1 VTALRNAALAA
12 ALAALFAAR
21 AAAQDP
27 RLERLDPVT
36 RIAVA
41 ALVDSARQS
50 GLPAEALIDRAL
62 EGSAKQASA
71 PRIIAAVT
79 TLLADLRGARAAL
92 GAAATAP
99 ELEAGASAMHLG
111 VPPTALT
118 RLRMIRSRQPLTI
131 ALSVMADLTAR
142 GVPADSAAA
151 AVLALAASL
160 RDDQFLA
167 FRRSVERDI
176 ELGAPPAAA
185 ASSSVR
191 LGAGGLP
198 TTSSG
203 GPSTSIPP
211 RRP

>member
-1 VTALRNAALAA
+1 MIALRTATLTATLAT
-12 ALAALFAAR
+12 LLVAR

-27 RLERLDPVT
+27 RLERLDTVT
-36 RIAVA
+36 RTAVA

-62 EGSAKQASA
+62 EGAAKQAPA
-71 PRIIAAVT
+71 PRIVAAVT
-79 TLLADLRGARAAL
+79 TLLADLRRARAAL

-99 ELEAGASAMHLG
+99 ELEAGASAIHLG

-118 RLRMIRSRQPLTI
+118 RLRAVRPRQPLTI

-167 FRRSVERDI
+167 FRRNVERDI

-198 TTSSG
+198 TTSG
-203 GPSTSIPP
+203 GSSSPLPP

>member
-1 VTALRNAALAA
+1 MTALGTAALAA
-12 ALAALFAAR
+12 ALTGLLAGR

-27 RLERLDPVT
+27 RLERLDPDT
-36 RIAVA
+36 RPAVA
-41 ALVDSARQS
+41 ALVDSARRS

-62 EGSAKQASA
+62 EGAAKLAPA
-71 PRIIAAVT
+71 PRIVAAVT
-79 TLLADLRGARAAL
+79 TLLADLQGARAAL
-92 GAAATAP
+92 GTAATAP
-99 ELEAGASAMHLG
+99 ELEAGASAIHLG
-111 VPPTALT
+111 VPPAALT
-118 RLRMIRSRQPLTI
+118 RLRRIRAHQPLTI

-151 AVLALAASL
+151 AVLALGSSL

-191 LGAGGLP
+191 LGAGSLP

-203 GPSTSIPP
+203 GTPSSMPP

>member
-1 VTALRNAALAA
+1 VTALRTAALAA
-12 ALAALFAAR
+12 GLAGLLAARVAG
-21 AAAQDP
+21 QDP
-27 RLERLDPVT
+27 RLERLDPDT

-41 ALVDSARQS
+41 VLVDSARAS

-62 EGSAKQASA
+62 EGVAKQAPA

-79 TLLADLRGARAAL
+79 TLFANLRDARAAL
-92 GAAATAP
+92 GASATAP
-99 ELEAGASAMHLG
+99 ELEAGASAIHLG
-111 VPPTALT
+111 VSPAALT
-118 RLRMIRSRQPLTI
+118 RLRVLRARQPLTI

-151 AVLALAASL
+151 AVLALAGSL

-176 ELGAPPAAA
+176 ELGTPAAAA

-191 LGAGGLP
+191 LGAGAL
-198 TTSSG
+198 TTDA
-203 GPSTSIPP
+203 STPGSPRPP

>member
-1 VTALRNAALAA
+1 VTTLRTAALAA
-12 ALAALFAAR
+12 GLAGLLAARVAG
-21 AAAQDP
+21 QDP
-27 RLERLDPVT
+27 RLERLDPDT
-36 RIAVA
+36 RAAVA
-41 ALVDSARQS
+41 VLVDSARAS

-62 EGSAKQASA
+62 EGVAKQAPA

-79 TLLADLRGARAAL
+79 TLFANLRDARAAL
-92 GAAATAP
+92 GASATAP
-99 ELEAGASAMHLG
+99 ELEAGASAIHLG
-111 VPPTALT
+111 VAPAALT
-118 RLRMIRSRQPLTI
+118 RLRVLRARQPLTI

-151 AVLALAASL
+151 AVLALAGSL

-191 LGAGGLP
+191 LGAGSLLNDA
-198 TTSSG
+198 
-203 GPSTSIPP
+203 STPGSTRPP

>member
-1 VTALRNAALAA
+1 MTTLRAVALAA
-12 ALAALFAAR
+12 GLAGLIAAR

-36 RIAVA
+36 RAAVA
-41 ALVDSARQS
+41 ALVDSARAS

-62 EGSAKQASA
+62 EGAAKQAPG

-92 GAAATAP
+92 GAVASAP

-111 VPPTALT
+111 VPSAALT
-118 RLRMIRSRQPLTI
+118 RLRIVRSRQPLTI

>member
-1 VTALRNAALAA
+1 MTALRTAALAA
-12 ALAALFAAR
+12 ALAGLLAAR
-21 AAAQDP
+21 VAGQDP
-27 RLERLDPVT
+27 RLERLDPDT

-41 ALVDSARQS
+41 VLVDSARAS

-62 EGSAKQASA
+62 EGVAKQAPA

-79 TLLADLRGARAAL
+79 TLFANLRDARGAL
-92 GAAATAP
+92 GASATAP
-99 ELEAGASAMHLG
+99 ELEAGASAIHLG
-111 VPPTALT
+111 VSPAALP
-118 RLRMIRSRQPLTI
+118 RLRVLRARQPLTI

-151 AVLALAASL
+151 AVLALASSL

-185 ASSSVR
+185 AASSVR
-191 LGAGGLP
+191 LGAGSLFTDAGTP
-198 TTSSG
+198 GSSR
-203 GPSTSIPP
+203 PP

>member
-1 VTALRNAALAA
+1 MTTLRTAALTAALATLVA
-12 ALAALFAAR
+12 AH

-27 RLERLDPVT
+27 RVERLDTVA
-36 RIAVA
+36 RAAVA

-62 EGSAKQASA
+62 EGAAKQAPA
-71 PRIIAAVT
+71 PRIIAALT
-79 TLLADLRGARAAL
+79 TLLANLRGARAAL
-92 GAAATAP
+92 GAAATTP
-99 ELEAGASAMHLG
+99 ELEAGASAIHLG
-111 VPPTALT
+111 VPPSALT
-118 RLRMIRSRQPLTI
+118 RLRTIRSRQPLTI
-131 ALSVMADLTAR
+131 ALSVMADLAAR
-142 GVPADSAAA
+142 GVPPDSAAA

-191 LGAGGLP
+191 LGAGSVP
-198 TTSSG
+198 TSSG
-203 GPSTSIPP
+203 GPSSSIPP

>member
-1 VTALRNAALAA
+1 VTTLRTAALTAALATLVA
-12 ALAALFAAR
+12 AH

-27 RLERLDPVT
+27 RFERLDTVA
-36 RIAVA
+36 RAAAA

-62 EGSAKQASA
+62 EGAAKQAPA
-71 PRIIAAVT
+71 PRIIAALT
-79 TLLADLRGARAAL
+79 TLLANLRGARAAL
-92 GAAATAP
+92 GAAATTP
-99 ELEAGASAMHLG
+99 ELEAGASAIHLG
-111 VPPTALT
+111 VPPSALT
-118 RLRMIRSRQPLTI
+118 RLRAIRSRQPLTI
-131 ALSVMADLTAR
+131 ALSVMADLAAR
-142 GVPADSAAA
+142 GVPPDSAAA

-191 LGAGGLP
+191 LGVGSLP
-198 TTSSG
+198 TSSG
-203 GPSTSIPP
+203 GPSSSIPP

>member
-1 VTALRNAALAA
+1 MTTLRTAALTAALATLVA
-12 ALAALFAAR
+12 AH

-27 RLERLDPVT
+27 RVERLDTVA
-36 RIAVA
+36 RAAVA

-62 EGSAKQASA
+62 EGAAKQAPA
-71 PRIIAAVT
+71 PRIIAALT
-79 TLLADLRGARAAL
+79 TLLANLRGARAAL
-92 GAAATAP
+92 GAAATTP
-99 ELEAGASAMHLG
+99 ELEAGASAIHLG
-111 VPPTALT
+111 VPPSALT
-118 RLRMIRSRQPLTI
+118 RLRTIRSRQPLTI
-131 ALSVMADLTAR
+131 ALSVMADLAAR
-142 GVPADSAAA
+142 GVPPDSAAA

-191 LGAGGLP
+191 LGAGVVP
-198 TTSSG
+198 TSSG
-203 GPSTSIPP
+203 GPSSSIPP

>member
-1 VTALRNAALAA
+1 MTTLRTVALAA
-12 ALAALFAAR
+12 GLAGLLAAH

-41 ALVDSARQS
+41 ALVDSARQG
-50 GLPAEALIDRAL
+50 GLPTEALIDRAL
-62 EGSAKQASA
+62 EGAAKQAPA
-71 PRIIAAVT
+71 PRIIVAVT

-111 VPPTALT
+111 VPPAALT
-118 RLRMIRSRQPLTI
+118 RLRIVRSRQPLTI

-185 ASSSVR
+185 ASASVR
-191 LGAGGLP
+191 LGAAGLP

>member
-1 VTALRNAALAA
+1 VTALRTAALSAALATLVA
-12 ALAALFAAR
+12 AH

-27 RLERLDPVT
+27 RFERLDT
-36 RIAVA
+36 AARAAVA

-62 EGSAKQASA
+62 EGAAKQAPA
-71 PRIIAAVT
+71 PRIIAALT
-79 TLLADLRGARAAL
+79 TLLANLRGARGAL
-92 GAAATAP
+92 GAAATTP
-99 ELEAGASAMHLG
+99 ELEAGASAIHLG
-111 VPPTALT
+111 VPPSALT

-131 ALSVMADLTAR
+131 ALSVMADLAAR
-142 GVPADSAAA
+142 GVPPDSAAA
-151 AVLALAASL
+151 AVLALASSL

-191 LGAGGLP
+191 LGAGAWSTL
-198 TTSSG
+198 SG
-203 GPSTSIPP
+203 GASSSMPP

>member
-1 VTALRNAALAA
+1 VTALRTAALAA
-12 ALAALFAAR
+12 GLTGLLAAQAAG
-21 AAAQDP
+21 QDP
-27 RLERLDPVT
+27 RLERLDPDT

-41 ALVDSARQS
+41 GLVDSARAS

-62 EGSAKQASA
+62 EGAAKQAPAS
-71 PRIIAAVT
+71 RIISAVT
-79 TLLADLRGARAAL
+79 TLLSNLRDVRAAL
-92 GAAATAP
+92 GASATAP
-99 ELEAGASAMHLG
+99 ELEAGASAIHLG
-111 VPPTALT
+111 VRPAALT
-118 RLRMIRSRQPLTI
+118 RLRVLRARQPLTI

-151 AVLALAASL
+151 AVLALAGSL

-191 LGAGGLP
+191 LGAGSLP
-198 TTSSG
+198 MSNG
-203 GPSTSIPP
+203 GTSTSMPP